1 MHIEYYENTEEVR
14 SNLKAQ
20 IRHQT
25 LIKEKYTTKVERCKT
40 ELVEAHRTL
49 SHTTAVLKM
58 MEEDL
63 AELEATK
70 ED

>member
-1 MHIEYYENTEEVR
+1 MHIKYGENTEEVR
-14 SNLKAQ
+14 ATLRRNIEKQKFLKNKY
-20 IRHQT
+20 
-25 LIKEKYTTKVERCKT
+25 KEQAEGLKKG
-40 ELVEAHRTL
+40 LVRTHNTL
-49 SHTTAVLKM
+49 SHVTAVLKM

>member
-1 MHIEYYENTEEVR
+1 MHIEYYENTKEVR
-14 SNLKAQ
+14 DNLKLQ
-20 IRHQT
+20 VENQEH
-25 LIKEKYTTKVERCKT
+25 IKEKYTTKVKRCKV
-40 ELVEAHRTL
+40 ELVEAHRSL
-49 SHTTAVLKM
+49 SHVTAVLKM